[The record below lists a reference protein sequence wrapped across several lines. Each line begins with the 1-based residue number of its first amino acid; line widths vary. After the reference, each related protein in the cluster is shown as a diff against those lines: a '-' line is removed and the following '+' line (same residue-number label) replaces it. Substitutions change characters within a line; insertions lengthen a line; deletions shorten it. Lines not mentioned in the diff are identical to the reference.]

1 MSCKDGQLTKF
12 LAEKGETAV
21 VQFKAPEGSQT
32 DFSRRDH
39 ER

>member
-12 LAEKGETAV
+12 LADKGETAIL
-21 VQFKAPEGSQT
+21 QFKAPEGSQT
-32 DFSRRDH
+32 DFSRHDR